1 MAEIRLVT
9 EPDEIQCVAELAHE
23 IWNQHFV
30 PIIGQ
35 KQVDYMLA
43 KFQSAPVIAEQMS
56 LGYEYYLVA
65 HDKRPVG
72 YFALIPN
79 LAKSSVM
86 LSKIYLKQKVRGHGL
101 GRSTINFIVAYCQ
114 KLSARELWLTV
125 NRHNASSI
133 AFYESI
139 GFVKAKTLVQDIGN
153 GFVMDDYK
161 MVKQLR

>member
-1 MAEIRLVT
+1 MAEIKLVT
-9 EPDEIQCVAELAHE
+9 EEDEIQCVADLAHE

-35 KQVDYMLA
+35 KQVDYMLG
-43 KFQSAPVIAEQMS
+43 KFQSAPVIAEQVS
-56 LGYEYYLVA
+56 HGYEYYLVS

-79 LAKSSVM
+79 LAESSVM
-86 LSKIYLKQKVRGHGL
+86 LSKIYLRQEVRGHGL
-101 GRSTINFIVAYCQ
+101 GRSMMKFILEHCQ
-114 KLSARELWLTV
+114 KLAARELWLTV